1 MSNLLN
7 VSASPHVRSQVTTKV
22 IMRDVAIALL
32 PAAAFGVFNFGVKA
46 LITILTCIA
55 ASVLSEYIYEKLLH
69 KPITTGDYS
78 AVVTGLLLA
87 MNLPATVP
95 IWMSVMGSVF
105 AIIVVKQLFGG
116 LGQNFMN
123 PALAARCFLLISFT
137 GRMTD
142 FNIETAD
149 FSTAAADAAVSA
161 TASASAVDAL
171 ASATPLGALE
181 GGGTVNVLDMF
192 LGFTKGTIGETSAIC
207 ILIGAAYLLAKKVIS
222 FRIPGAYLGS
232 FAVFILIF
240 GGHGFDM
247 NYLAAQLCGG
257 GLMLGAFFMATDYV
271 TSPITPKGQI
281 VFGVLLGIL
290 TGIFR
295 IFGGS
300 AEGVSYAIIF
310 CNLLVPLIERVTIPT
325 PFGIRKEA
333 ASNAK

>member
-7 VSASPHVRSQVTTKV
+7 VSASPHVRSKVTTKV

-78 AVVTGLLLA
+78 AIVTGLLLA
-87 MNLPATVP
+87 MNLPATAP
-95 IWMSVMGSVF
+95 IWMSIIGSVF

-142 FNIETAD
+142 FNIETAA
-149 FSTAAADAAVSA
+149 FSTAADAAVSA

-171 ASATPLGALE
+171 AAATPLGALE

-192 LGFTKGTIGETSAIC
+192 LGLTKGTIGETSAIC

-222 FRIPGAYLGS
+222 FRIPGAYLGA